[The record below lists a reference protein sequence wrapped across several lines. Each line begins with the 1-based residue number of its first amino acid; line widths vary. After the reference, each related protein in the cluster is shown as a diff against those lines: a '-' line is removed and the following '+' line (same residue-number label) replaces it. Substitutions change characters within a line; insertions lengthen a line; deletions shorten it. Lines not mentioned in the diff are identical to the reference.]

1 MTEAAAAPL
10 PPEVIPIVC
19 DDGYR
24 ISATRHRARAPRGA
38 IVVAPAVAVPQS
50 FYADFAQ
57 FAASLGY
64 DGWTF
69 DYRGCGTSRDDGF
82 AGRLRLEDWGRQD
95 LDAVLRSALAGVS
108 SLHGSAADLFIVG
121 HSIDGQLVGLANAA
135 QRARRI
141 VLVAASAPYWKR
153 WPLPGRWS
161 MFVASHVIIPV
172 VAAVRDRFPASVLG
186 LGRSTLPSPPIAQ
199 WAAWMRRPDYLFG
212 ALPADAVGGF
222 SRLLQPILSITF
234 TDDRLVPSA
243 NVEPLLE
250 RFEAAAV
257 EHLRLDPADLGV
269 RAVGHVGFFRGNLQP
284 ALWVPVMRWLSAGG
298 MELNEPAT

>member
-1 MTEAAAAPL
+1 MTEASTAPL
-10 PPEVIPIVC
+10 PPEVVPIVC

-57 FAASLGY
+57 FAASQGY

-69 DYRGCGTSRDDGF
+69 DYRGCGASRDDGF
-82 AGRLRLEDWGRQD
+82 AGRLRLEDWGRED
-95 LDAVLRSALAGVS
+95 LDAVLRSALASVS
-108 SLHGSAADLFIVG
+108 SPHGSADLFIVG
-121 HSIDGQLVGLANAA
+121 HSIGGQLVGLTDSAR
-135 QRARRI
+135 RARRI

-186 LGRSTLPSPPIAQ
+186 LGRGTLPSPPIAQ
-199 WAAWMRRPDYLFG
+199 WAAWMRRPDYPFG
-212 ALPADAVGGF
+212 ALPASDVGGF
-222 SRLLQPILSITF
+222 ARLSQPILSITF
-234 TDDRLVPSA
+234 SDDRLVPRA
-243 NVEPLLE
+243 NVGPLLE

-257 EHLRLDPADLGV
+257 EHLQLDPTELGV
-269 RAVGHVGFFRGNLQP
+269 RAVGHVGFFRSSLRP
-284 ALWVPVMRWLSAGG
+284 ALWAPVMRWLSAGR
-298 MELNEPAT
+298 MDLNKPAT

>member
-1 MTEAAAAPL
+1 VTEAAAAPL
-10 PPEVIPIVC
+10 PPEVVPIVC

-24 ISATRHRARAPRGA
+24 ISATRHRARAPRSA

-57 FAASLGY
+57 FAASQGY

-82 AGRLRLEDWGRQD
+82 ASRLRLEDWGRQD
-95 LDAVLRSALAGVS
+95 LDAVLRSALASVS
-108 SLHGSAADLFIVG
+108 SLHGSADLFIVG
-121 HSIDGQLVGLANAA
+121 HSIGGQLVGLANAA
-135 QRARRI
+135 QRACCI

-172 VAAVRDRFPASVLG
+172 VAAARDRFPASVLG
-186 LGRSTLPSPPIAQ
+186 LGRGTLPSTPIAQ

-212 ALPADAVGGF
+212 ALPAGAVGGF
-222 SRLLQPILSITF
+222 ARLSQPILSITF

-243 NVEPLLE
+243 NVGPLLE

-269 RAVGHVGFFRGNLQP
+269 RAVGHVGFFRSSLQP
-284 ALWVPVMRWLSAGG
+284 ALWSPTMRWLASGRMDLHKSAR
-298 MELNEPAT
+298 